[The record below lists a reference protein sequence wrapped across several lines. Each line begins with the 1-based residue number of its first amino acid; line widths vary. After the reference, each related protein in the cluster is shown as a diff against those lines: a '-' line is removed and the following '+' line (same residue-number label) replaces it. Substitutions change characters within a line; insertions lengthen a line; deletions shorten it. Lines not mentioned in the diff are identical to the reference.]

1 MCLPLA
7 VSVMIAVGV
16 TSGFLN
22 QYQLIMDTLQG
33 TSANGP
39 IRWPDEKLGTL
50 VEQLPVSIGLDP
62 FLFGRVSTSLPQRC
76 LIS

>member
-1 MCLPLA
+1 
-7 VSVMIAVGV
+7 MIAVGV

-22 QYQLIMDTLQG
+22 QYQLIMNTLQG

-50 VEQLPVSIGLDP
+50 VEQLPVSIGPNDG
-62 FLFGRVSTSLPQRC
+62 FRSACVVATTT
-76 LIS
+76 IE